1 MGSTRLPGKVLMV
14 AAGKPMLGH
23 LLDRLAFSRT
33 LDSVVVATT
42 QEHRDDPIEDYCRG
56 RDTAVF
62 RGSEA
67 DVLDRYHGAAAEY
80 GLDVI
85 VRVTADCPLID
96 PTLVDEMVGLFR
108 AHGGTYDVVTNRNPL
123 TFPDG
128 TDLDVISRAALDEAW
143 VRATLSR
150 HREHVVP
157 FFWETGFR
165 VFNYEDPQR
174 EFRRHRWTLDY
185 PEDFELIRRILEAL
199 HGEGRLFTRHDI
211 LAFLAAHPELPSL
224 NAKYIPP
231 EQSDALGGTTSVG
244 SSKEST

>member
-1 MGSTRLPGKVLMV
+1 MGSTRLPGKVLME

-33 LDSVVVATT
+33 LDTIIVATS
-42 QEHRDDPIEDYCRG
+42 QEGRDDPIEAYCRG
-56 RDTAVF
+56 RGASVF
-62 RGSEA
+62 RGSEM
-67 DVLDRYHGAAAEY
+67 DVLDRYRGAAAEY

-96 PTLVDEMVGLFR
+96 PTLVDEMVDLFR
-108 AHGGTYDVVTNRNPL
+108 AHEGSYDVVTNRNPL

-128 TDLDVISRAALDEAW
+128 IDLDVISRAALDDAS
-143 VRATLSR
+143 VRATLPR

-157 FFWETGFR
+157 YFWESGYR
-165 VFNYEDPQR
+165 VFNHEDPAR
-174 EFRRHRWTLDY
+174 GFRRHRWTLDY

-199 HGEGRLFTRHDI
+199 CRDGRLFTRQDV

-224 NAKYIPP
+224 NAQYIPP
-231 EQSDALGGTTSVG
+231 G
-244 SSKEST
+244 